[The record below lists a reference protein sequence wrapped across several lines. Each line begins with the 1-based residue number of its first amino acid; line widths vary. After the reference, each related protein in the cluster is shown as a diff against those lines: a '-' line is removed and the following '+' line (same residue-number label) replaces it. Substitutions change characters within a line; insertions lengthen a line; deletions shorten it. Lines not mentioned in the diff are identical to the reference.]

1 MKDHSQL
8 DVHIATQPD
17 DTTCGITC
25 LQAVYSFYEQN
36 PPAIEQLNQEVS
48 FLKEG
53 GTLDVMLG
61 NHALSCGYKATI
73 YTYNL
78 QIFDPT
84 WFQKGIDLSTKLEE
98 QAAVKSHRSKIVQA
112 TPEYLKFLKMGGK
125 IRYQNLSASL
135 LKSIFKKKLP
145 IITGLSFTY
154 LNNAMRERAP
164 SPDIVIDDDLGGEPS
179 GHFVVLSGYNEK
191 GRIIV
196 KDPYP
201 LRHGM
206 ENNTYTVGVGRLLNS
221 IMLGIVTFD
230 ANLLVIE
237 K

>member
-1 MKDHSQL
+1 MR
-8 DVHIATQPD
+8 IATQID

-25 LQAVYSFYEQN
+25 LQAVYSFYEKEEKVPN
-36 PPAIEQLNQEVS
+36 IDKLNQEVA

-61 NHALSCGYKATI
+61 NHALSRGYSATI

-84 WFQKGIDLSTKLEE
+84 WFQKGVDLAAKL
-98 QAAVKSHRSKIVQA
+98 QAQVAVKSHRSKIVQA

-135 LKSIFKKKLP
+135 LRSIFNRQQP

-154 LNNAMRERAP
+154 LNSAMRERAP
-164 SPDIVIDDDLGGEPS
+164 SPDIVIDDDVGGEPS

-206 ENNTYTVGVGRLLNS
+206 KNNTYTVSVGRLLNS

-230 ANLLVIE
+230 ANLLVIQ